1 MKKTMRKAMSKICLV
16 LALLLLLSACGASSG
31 SGKLRIIDS
40 RISEG
45 KLIIAMVKM
54 LIEDRTD
61 VKVEIMDEMSAVNSY
76 NEILR
81 GNADAFNTY
90 DGTALTTF
98 LHYDVEDL
106 PAGSSIHEFVN
117 EKLAKDKLELLKK
130 LGNNNTYA
138 IAVTPAVME
147 KYSLKTISE
156 LAECAPELVFGAEH
170 DFFTEEGNIKFGPF
184 SKEYNLTF
192 KDTYRVDLG
201 LKYAAL
207 SSEEMDVTVVYTT
220 DGLNLKTDLTILE
233 DDKGFFPDYFGALM
247 VRSEIFEKYGEELR
261 DVMNLLEGLL
271 PNDEMT
277 KLTYAV
283 DIEMRDINE
292 VAKEFLLENGLL
304 K

>member
-1 MKKTMRKAMSKICLV
+1 MKKKIGKICLILAMV
-16 LALLLLLSACGASSG
+16 LILVSCGFSPSQD
-31 SGKLRIIDS
+31 KLRIIDA

-45 KLIIAMVKM
+45 KLIVAMIKM
-54 LIEDRTD
+54 LVEDNTD
-61 VKVEIMDEMSAVNSY
+61 IKVEILEEMSAVNSY
-76 NEILR
+76 NETLR
-81 GNADAFNTY
+81 GNADVFNTY
-90 DGTALTTF
+90 DGTVLTTF
-98 LHYDVEDL
+98 LHCDVGDV
-106 PAGSSIHEFVN
+106 PADSSIYEFVN
-117 EKLAKDKLELLKK
+117 EKLAEDNLELLKK

-147 KYSLKTISE
+147 KYNLKTISD
-156 LAECAPELVFGAEH
+156 LSKCAPELVFGAEH

-184 SKEYNLTF
+184 SKEYNLNF

-207 SSEEMDVTVVYTT
+207 SNNEMDVTVVFTT
-220 DGLNLKTDLTILE
+220 DGLNLSTDLTILE

-271 PNDEMT
+271 PNEEMT

-292 VAKEFLLENGLL
+292 VAKEFLIQKALL

>member
-1 MKKTMRKAMSKICLV
+1 MKKLCFVLV
-16 LALLLLLSACGASSG
+16 LLLLLSSCGFSS
-31 SGKLRIIDS
+31 STDELRIIDA

-45 KLIIAMVKM
+45 KLIIAMVEM

-61 VKVEIMDEMSAVNSY
+61 VDVEVVDEMSAVNSY
-76 NEILR
+76 NETLR
-81 GNADAFNTY
+81 GNADVFNTY
-90 DGTALTTF
+90 DGTVLTTF
-98 LHYDVEDL
+98 LHYDVEDV
-106 PAGSSIHEFVN
+106 PEGSSIYEFVN
-117 EKLAKDKLELLKK
+117 EKLAEDNMQLLKK

-147 KYSLKTISE
+147 KYNLKTISD
-156 LAECAPELVFGAEH
+156 LSKCASELVFGAEH

-184 SKEYNLTF
+184 SEAYNLTF

-220 DGLNLKTDLTILE
+220 DGLNLSTDLTILE
-233 DDKGFFPDYFGALM
+233 DDKGFFPDYYGALM
-247 VRSEIFEKYGEELR
+247 VRSEIFEKYGEELK

-283 DIEMRDINE
+283 DIEMREIDE
-292 VAKEFLLENGLL
+292 VAKEFLIEKGLL